1 MLIKATLK
9 RRGIRTDN
17 TTRNSMASNKENEQN
32 AIDKLNDNL
41 SSASEKIAN
50 NKKIIYWAL
59 GAIVIIAAFIL
70 SYFFIYRNPHL
81 KGAAEAY
88 NQVEIT
94 AVGNDSIAAADYKKV
109 AEKYPHTPSGQLA
122 ALEAAENFYDQGK
135 YKEALEC
142 LDKAN
147 VGEKI
152 LKANA
157 IILKGDCYVNLKQYD
172 KALEAYKEAI
182 SKGDKNEQ
190 IVPRAL
196 LKCANIYDEQKKY
209 DQALGCYEQIKN
221 EYPMFRLGT
230 TSVDAYISREKA
242 RLGKK

>member
-1 MLIKATLK
+1 
-9 RRGIRTDN
+9 
-17 TTRNSMASNKENEQN
+17 MASNNENEQN
-32 AIDKLNDNL
+32 AIDKLNSNL

-50 NKKIIYWAL
+50 NKKIIYWVL
-59 GAIVIIAAFIL
+59 GAIVVVAGFIL

-94 AVGNDSIAAADYKKV
+94 AVGNDSIAAAEYKKV
-109 AEKYPHTPSGQLA
+109 AEKYPHTPAGHLA
-122 ALEAAENFYDQGK
+122 ALEAAEDFYDQGK

-147 VGEKI
+147 IDEKV

-172 KALEAYKEAI
+172 KALDEFKDAVK
-182 SKGDKNEQ
+182 KGDKNDQ

-209 DQALGCYEQIKN
+209 AKALECYEQIKN
-221 EYPMFRLGT
+221 EYPSFQLGN
-230 TSVDAYISREKA
+230 TSIDAYIEREKA
-242 RLGKK
+242 RLGK

>member
-1 MLIKATLK
+1 
-9 RRGIRTDN
+9 
-17 TTRNSMASNKENEQN
+17 MASNNENEQN
-32 AIDKLNDNL
+32 AIDKLNSNL

-50 NKKIIYWAL
+50 NKKIIYWIL
-59 GAIVIIAAFIL
+59 GAIVVAAGFVL

-94 AVGNDSIAAADYKKV
+94 AVGNDSISAAEYKKV
-109 AEKYPHTPSGQLA
+109 AEKYPHTPAGHLA

-147 VGEKI
+147 IDEKV

-172 KALEAYKEAI
+172 KALNEFKDAVK
-182 SKGDKNEQ
+182 KGDKNDQ

-196 LKCANIYDEQKKY
+196 LKCANVYDEQKKY
-209 DQALGCYEQIKN
+209 ANALECYEQIKN
-221 EYPMFRLGT
+221 EYPSFQLGNA
-230 TSVDAYISREKA
+230 SIDAYIEREKA
-242 RLGKK
+242 RIGK

>member
-1 MLIKATLK
+1 
-9 RRGIRTDN
+9 
-17 TTRNSMASNKENEQN
+17 MASNNENEQN
-32 AIDKLNDNL
+32 AIDKLNSNL

-50 NKKIIYWAL
+50 NKKIIYWVL
-59 GAIVIIAAFIL
+59 GAIVVVAGFIL

-94 AVGNDSIAAADYKKV
+94 AVGNDSIAAAEYKKV
-109 AEKYPHTPSGQLA
+109 AEKYPHTPAGHLA
-122 ALEAAENFYDQGK
+122 ALEAAEDFYDQGK

-147 VGEKI
+147 IDEKV

-172 KALEAYKEAI
+172 KALDEFKDAVK
-182 SKGDKNEQ
+182 KGDKNDQ
-190 IVPRAL
+190 IVPRTL

-209 DQALGCYEQIKN
+209 AKALECYEQIKN
-221 EYPMFRLGT
+221 EYPSFQLGN
-230 TSVDAYISREKA
+230 TSIDAYIEREKA
-242 RLGKK
+242 RLGK

>member
-1 MLIKATLK
+1 
-9 RRGIRTDN
+9 
-17 TTRNSMASNKENEQN
+17 MASNNENEQN
-32 AIDKLNDNL
+32 AIDKLNSNL

-50 NKKIIYWAL
+50 NKKIIYWVL
-59 GAIVIIAAFIL
+59 GAIVVVAGFIL

-94 AVGNDSIAAADYKKV
+94 AVGNDSIAAAEYKKV
-109 AEKYPHTPSGQLA
+109 AEKYPHTPAGHLA
-122 ALEAAENFYDQGK
+122 ALEAAEDFYDQGK
-135 YKEALEC
+135 YKDALEC

-147 VGEKI
+147 IDEKV

-172 KALEAYKEAI
+172 KALDEFKDAVK
-182 SKGDKNEQ
+182 KGDKNDQ

-209 DQALGCYEQIKN
+209 AKALECYEQIKN
-221 EYPMFRLGT
+221 EYPSFQLGN
-230 TSVDAYISREKA
+230 TSIDAYIEREKA
-242 RLGKK
+242 RLGK

>member
-1 MLIKATLK
+1 
-9 RRGIRTDN
+9 
-17 TTRNSMASNKENEQN
+17 MASNNENVQN
-32 AIDKLNDNL
+32 AIDKLNSNL

-50 NKKIIYWAL
+50 NKKIIYWVL
-59 GAIVIIAAFIL
+59 GAIVVVAGFIL

-94 AVGNDSIAAADYKKV
+94 AVGNDSIAAAEYKKV
-109 AEKYPHTPSGQLA
+109 AEKYPHTPAGHLA
-122 ALEAAENFYDQGK
+122 ALEAAEDFYDQGK

-147 VGEKI
+147 IDEKV

-172 KALEAYKEAI
+172 KALDEFKDAVK
-182 SKGDKNEQ
+182 KGDKNDQ

-209 DQALGCYEQIKN
+209 AKALECYEQIKN
-221 EYPMFRLGT
+221 EYPSFQLGN
-230 TSVDAYISREKA
+230 TSIDAYIEREKA
-242 RLGKK
+242 RLGK

>member
-1 MLIKATLK
+1 
-9 RRGIRTDN
+9 
-17 TTRNSMASNKENEQN
+17 MASNNENEQN
-32 AIDKLNDNL
+32 AIDKLNSNL

-50 NKKIIYWAL
+50 NKKIIYWVL
-59 GAIVIIAAFIL
+59 GVIVVVGGFVL

-94 AVGNDSIAAADYKKV
+94 AVGNDSIAAAEYKKV
-109 AEKYPHTPSGQLA
+109 ADKYTHTPSGQLA
-122 ALEAAENFYDQGK
+122 ALEAAESYYDQGK
-135 YKEALEC
+135 YKEAIEC

-147 VGEKI
+147 VGEKV
-152 LKANA
+152 LRANA

-172 KALEAYKEAI
+172 KALDAFKEAV

-209 DQALGCYEQIKN
+209 AQALECYEQIQN
-221 EYPMFRLGT
+221 EYPMFKLGNA
-230 TSVDAYISREKA
+230 SIEAYIAREKA
-242 RLGKK
+242 RLGK

>member
-1 MLIKATLK
+1 
-9 RRGIRTDN
+9 
-17 TTRNSMASNKENEQN
+17 MASNNENEQN
-32 AIDKLNDNL
+32 AIDKLNSNL

-50 NKKIIYWAL
+50 NKKIIYWVL
-59 GAIVIIAAFIL
+59 GAIVVAAGFVL

-94 AVGNDSIAAADYKKV
+94 AVGNDSIAAAEYKKV
-109 AEKYPHTPSGQLA
+109 AEKYPHTPAGHLA
-122 ALEAAENFYDQGK
+122 ALEAAEDFYDQGK

-147 VGEKI
+147 IDEKV

-172 KALEAYKEAI
+172 KAINEFKDAVK
-182 SKGDKNEQ
+182 KGDKNDQ

-196 LKCANIYDEQKKY
+196 LKCANVYDEQKKY
-209 DQALGCYEQIKN
+209 ANALECYEQIKN
-221 EYPMFRLGT
+221 DYPSFQLGNA
-230 TSVDAYISREKA
+230 SIDAYIEREKA
-242 RLGKK
+242 RLGK

>member
-1 MLIKATLK
+1 
-9 RRGIRTDN
+9 
-17 TTRNSMASNKENEQN
+17 MASNNENEQN
-32 AIDKLNDNL
+32 AIDKLNSNL

-50 NKKIIYWAL
+50 NKKIIYWIL
-59 GAIVIIAAFIL
+59 GAIVVAAGFVL

-94 AVGNDSIAAADYKKV
+94 AVGNDSISAAEYKKV
-109 AEKYPHTPSGQLA
+109 AEKYPHTPAGHLA

-147 VGEKI
+147 VDEKV

-157 IILKGDCYVNLKQYD
+157 TILKGDCYVNLKQYD
-172 KALEAYKEAI
+172 KALNEFKDAVK
-182 SKGDKNEQ
+182 KGDKNDQ

-196 LKCANIYDEQKKY
+196 LKCANVYDEQKKY
-209 DQALGCYEQIKN
+209 ANALECYEQIKN
-221 EYPMFRLGT
+221 EYPSFQLGNA
-230 TSVDAYISREKA
+230 SIDAYIEREKA
-242 RLGKK
+242 RIGK

>member
-1 MLIKATLK
+1 
-9 RRGIRTDN
+9 
-17 TTRNSMASNKENEQN
+17 MASKNENEQN
-32 AIDKLNDNL
+32 AIDKLNSNL

-50 NKKIIYWAL
+50 NKKIIYWVL
-59 GAIVIIAAFIL
+59 GAIIVVAGFIL

-94 AVGNDSIAAADYKKV
+94 AVGNDSIAAAEYKKV
-109 AEKYPHTPSGQLA
+109 ADKYSHTPSGQLA
-122 ALEAAENFYDQGK
+122 ALEAAESYYDQGK
-135 YKEALEC
+135 YKEAIEC

-147 VGEKI
+147 VGEKV
-152 LKANA
+152 LRANA

-172 KALEAYKEAI
+172 KALDAFKEAV

-209 DQALGCYEQIKN
+209 AQALECYQQIQN
-221 EYPMFRLGT
+221 DYPLFKLGN
-230 TSVDAYISREKA
+230 TSIDAYIEREKA
-242 RLGKK
+242 RLGK

>member
-1 MLIKATLK
+1 M
-9 RRGIRTDN
+9 
-17 TTRNSMASNKENEQN
+17 
-32 AIDKLNDNL
+32 
-41 SSASEKIAN
+41 
-50 NKKIIYWAL
+50 
-59 GAIVIIAAFIL
+59 
-70 SYFFIYRNPHL
+70 

-94 AVGNDSIAAADYKKV
+94 AVGNDSIAAAEYKKV
-109 AEKYPHTPSGQLA
+109 AEKYPHTPAGHLA
-122 ALEAAENFYDQGK
+122 ALEAAEDFYDQGK

-147 VGEKI
+147 IDEKV

-172 KALEAYKEAI
+172 KALDEFKDAVK
-182 SKGDKNEQ
+182 KGDKNDQ

-209 DQALGCYEQIKN
+209 AKALECYEQIKN
-221 EYPMFRLGT
+221 EYPSFQLGN
-230 TSVDAYISREKA
+230 TSIDAYIEREKA
-242 RLGKK
+242 RLGK